1 MRNAKRDP
9 LTNEQRHTLIDA
21 IDASGGVDAFCKDA
35 AVGRESVARALTGA
49 GVLPSTRAILIAK
62 AEAFVFALARLAR
75 SVR

>member
-21 IDASGGVDAFCKDA
+21 IDASGGVDVFCRGA
-35 AVGRESVARALTGA
+35 ALGRESVARALTGA

-62 AEAFVFALARLAR
+62 AEAFVFGLAARAR
-75 SVR
+75 SIR